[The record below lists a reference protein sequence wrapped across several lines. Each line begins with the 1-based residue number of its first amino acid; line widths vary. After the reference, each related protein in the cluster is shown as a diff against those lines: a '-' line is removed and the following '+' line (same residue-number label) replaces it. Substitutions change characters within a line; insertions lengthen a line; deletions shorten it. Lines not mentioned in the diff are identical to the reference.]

1 MSNNKSLEKAFA
13 YPVLGR
19 SNDYLDAEF
28 QVAIEIKEQEVISE
42 EIILDYAFSLSDEAI
57 LEKIESGHAAYG
69 LDVSCSATMT
79 AQAFHSKSDTG
90 QFKLTANKYFSK
102 VDIKPVIFVK
112 KPITEFSSV
121 NFNPEYEGMSF
132 NLILG
137 DVLAITDTEFIYV
150 QPKFVKF
157 ESMLEF
163 KSSPK
168 MDPWLYEINTEGEH
182 LVVHTGLEL
191 QKAYV
196 NLRSKDQTRP
206 HLMMSIYK
214 DVIMFCLNH
223 LKDIPDTDTRW
234 AQSFYK
240 MLDNKGY
247 KNRIDENTPL
257 SEINRIAQEVVGTR
271 GVKAINS
278 QS

>member
-42 EIILDYAFSLSDEAI
+42 DIILDYTFSLSDEAI

-102 VDIKPVIFVK
+102 IDIKPVIFVK
-112 KPITEFSSV
+112 KTITEFSSV
-121 NFNPEYEGMSF
+121 NFNPEYEEISF
-132 NLILG
+132 NLSSG
-137 DVLAITDTEFIYV
+137 DVLAITDTESIYV

-163 KSSPK
+163 APSPK
-168 MDPWLYEINTEGEH
+168 MEPWLYEINTEGDH
-182 LVVHTGLEL
+182 IVVHTGSEL
-191 QKAYV
+191 QKAYLT
-196 NLRSKDQTRP
+196 LRSKDQTRP

-214 DVIMFCLNH
+214 DVIIFCLNH
-223 LKDIPDTDTRW
+223 LKDSPDTDTRW

-247 KNRIDENTPL
+247 KNRIDENIPL
-257 SEINRIAQEVVGTR
+257 SEINKIAQQIVGSR